1 MNEKVSY
8 RFETPRYPY
17 ARVEGALAAVFNL
30 DADRQGPLR
39 GRLKHLNQLGL
50 PGLKAGKGA
59 RVRYSSEHVSQWLV
73 ALLMAEL
80 GIDPTVIVRLIKS
93 HWKQIRHWV
102 QQATDNESKAGNHI
116 FLTLR
121 PRLMSA
127 AWAKDKHPLDTVP
140 WVGGFRRYD
149 YKRRDA
155 KGRSIQRENV
165 AMFLDRCSEEGWLCT
180 RDLTDDV
187 ERLQG
192 YLDAGEKK

>member
-1 MNEKVSY
+1 MDRKVSY

-17 ARVEGALAAVFNL
+17 ARVEGALAAVFNV
-30 DADRQGPLR
+30 DADRLGSLR

-59 RVRYSSEHVSQWLV
+59 RIHYSDEQASQWLV
-73 ALLMAEL
+73 ALLVAEL
-80 GIDPTVIVRLIKS
+80 GIDPTVIVKLIKA
-93 HWKQIRHWV
+93 HWENQIRHWV
-102 QQATDNESKAGNHI
+102 QQATDNKSKAGNHI

-140 WVGGFRRYD
+140 WVGGFRR
-149 YKRRDA
+149 RDA
-155 KGRSIQRENV
+155 KGHENIG
-165 AMFLDRCSEEGWLCT
+165 MFLDRCSEEGWLCT
-180 RDLTDDV
+180 RNLTDDV
-187 ERLQG
+187 SRLQD